1 MTLGYVESNLEQ
13 VCEVEVP
20 EHLHGAWSD
29 PYSVVIT
36 ACSIVVLVASRPL
49 SLGIVKKGSNVI
61 MGKIT
66 KLPGTGEGSESSTTV
81 NSNPLLTELSSK
93 ANKKAQEQVRDIESG
108 LVDSLDCLKSEMQAK
123 DSETSEMQAKDS
135 QTSGAVKKFFNEPDH
150 ASAVFY
156 NVVNLIMAMMA
167 FVTYWTSEDVN
178 FMKLSLISGNK
189 SIECR

>member
-36 ACSIVVLVASRPL
+36 ACSIVVLVASHPL

-93 ANKKAQEQVRDIESG
+93 ANEKAQEQVRDIESG

-123 DSETSEMQAKDS
+123 DSETS
-135 QTSGAVKKFFNEPDH
+135 GAVKKFFNEPDH

-156 NVVNLIMAMMA
+156 NIVNLIMAMMA